1 MRRQLATFCL
11 ITLSLLSVSAA
22 RSQDSSEASAL
33 PAPASALSRAVATA
47 ANRQPAIPRPEQDAV
62 ASEKLAAFEAGSG
75 QKPNIV
81 IFIVDDMGYGDPGA
95 FGGGGMIGAETPNM
109 DRLAAEGLKLTST
122 YAQYTCTP
130 TRAAVYTGRL
140 PARTGLIRPILAGDV
155 ITRNPWDD
163 EVTVAGLLSDAGYYT
178 MLVGKWHIGEAEG
191 MRPHDVGFDEFYG
204 FYKAQK
210 EYTQDVYPMRFPDL
224 VNDPDKL
231 ERYHAI
237 GSNND
242 LVFGLKDGTTESIE
256 TIDSLDKMA
265 EADRMLR
272 DYTIRRINELSE
284 GDTPFFISHS
294 FMKVHA
300 DNFASEEFR
309 GASASKYP
317 YRDNIVE
324 VDAYI
329 GDIVEALDQAGELD
343 NTFIFVTSDN
353 GPQMDSWPDSGYT
366 PFRGAKGTTWEGGV
380 RVPGIAY
387 WRGMIAPGRVS
398 DGLFDLMDL
407 FDTSL
412 ALAGV
417 DSSALPTDRY
427 WDGIDQMSFLL
438 ADDGSSKREQV
449 YNWLGAQL
457 AAMRMRE
464 YKAHLLV
471 SLAQEKFLYIDMAT
485 VVPTGLAPWL
495 FNLYIDPKE
504 EYPVG
509 HRMNAWTA
517 SLGAELKAHAATFK
531 EFPPKDLGL

>member
-1 MRRQLATFCL
+1 MRVTFS
-11 ITLSLLSVSAA
+11 LSLLISVMFTIQTSA
-22 RSQDSSEASAL
+22 QEQ
-33 PAPASALSRAVATA
+33 PAASALSRAVVSAP
-47 ANRQPAIPRPEQDAV
+47 NMQPAIPRPEQDVHA
-62 ASEKLAAFEAGSG
+62 AEKLAAFEARTG

-95 FGGGGMIGAETPNM
+95 FGGGAMIGAATPHMNA
-109 DRLAAEGLKLTST
+109 LAADGLKLLST
-122 YAQYTCTP
+122 YSQYTCTP

-140 PARTGLIRPILAGDV
+140 PVRTGLIRPILAGDT
-155 ITRNPWDD
+155 ITVNPW
-163 EVTVAGLLSDAGYYT
+163 EGELSVAGLLSAAGYHS
-178 MLVGKWHIGEAEG
+178 MLVGKWHIGEGEG

-210 EYTQDVYPMRFPDL
+210 EYTQAFDPRRFPDL
-224 VNDPDKL
+224 VLDPDKL
-231 ERYHAI
+231 ERYQSI

-242 LVFGLKDGTTESIE
+242 LVYGLADGKTETVE
-256 TIDSLDKMA
+256 TIDSTEKMA
-265 EADRMLR
+265 EGDKMLR
-272 DYTIRRINELSE
+272 DYTVKRIKELSE
-284 GDTPFFISHS
+284 GDKPFFISHS

-300 DNFASEEFR
+300 DNFPSKEFR

-317 YRDNIVE
+317 YRDNMVE

-329 GDIVEALDQAGELD
+329 GDIVATLEDSGELE

-387 WRGMIAPGRVS
+387 WKGMIAPGQVS

-407 FDTSL
+407 FNTSL
-412 ALAGV
+412 TLGGV
-417 DSSALPTDRY
+417 DISALPDDRY
-427 WDGIDQMSFLL
+427 YDGIDQTSFLIVE
-438 ADDGSSKREQV
+438 GGQSRREHV
-449 YNWLGAQL
+449 YNWLGKQL

-471 SLAQEKFLYIDMAT
+471 TLAQEKFLYIDMAT

-504 EYPVG
+504 EYTVG

-517 SLGAELKAHAATFK
+517 SLGAELKAHAATFAK
-531 EFPPKDLGL
+531 FPPKDSGL

>member
-1 MRRQLATFCL
+1 MKILVCAAAL
-11 ITLSLLSVSAA
+11 IFASAA
-22 RSQDSSEASAL
+22 VAQEA
-33 PAPASALSRAVATA
+33 PAPASALSRATIDV
-47 ANRQPAIPRPEQDAV
+47 ANRQPFIPRPEQDA
-62 ASEKLAAFEAGSG
+62 AAADKLQAFVDQSG
-75 QKPNIV
+75 QRPNIL

-95 FGGGGMIGAETPNM
+95 FGGGAAIGASTPAM
-109 DRLAAEGLKLTST
+109 DALAAEGLKLTST
-122 YAQYTCTP
+122 YSQYTCTP
-130 TRAAVYTGRL
+130 TRASVYTGRL
-140 PARTGLIRPILAGDV
+140 PARTGLIRPILAGDK
-155 ITRNPWDD
+155 IKQNPWDG
-163 EVTVAGLLSDAGYYT
+163 ELTVAGLLSDAGYHT
-178 MLVGKWHIGEAEG
+178 LLTGKWHIGEAEG

-210 EYTQDVYPMRFPDL
+210 EYTQDVYPARFPDL
-224 VNDPDKL
+224 VLDADKL
-231 ERYHAI
+231 ARYRAI

-242 LVFGLKDGTTESIE
+242 LIYGLADGTTETVE
-256 TIDSLDKMA
+256 TIDSIEKMA
-265 EADRMLR
+265 EADVRLK
-272 DYTIRRINELSE
+272 DYTIQRIRELAA
-284 GDTPFFISHS
+284 GDQPFYISHS

-300 DNFASEEFR
+300 DNFAAEEFR

-317 YRDNIVE
+317 YKDNVVE
-324 VDAYI
+324 VDAHI
-329 GDIVEALDQAGELD
+329 GEIVETLEDVGALD

-387 WRGMIAPGRVS
+387 WKGMIEPGRVS

-412 ALAGV
+412 ALGGV
-417 DSSALPTDRY
+417 DTSTLPTDRY
-427 WDGIDQMSFLL
+427 WDGIDQTSFLL
-438 ADDGSSKREQV
+438 ADEGESKREHV

-471 SLAQEKFLYIDMAT
+471 SLEQEKFLYIDMAA

-517 SLGAELKAHAATFK
+517 SLGAEMKAHAATFVQ
-531 EFPPKDLGL
+531 FPPKDLGL

>member
-1 MRRQLATFCL
+1 LR
-11 ITLSLLSVSAA
+11 LSLISMMLVALTC
-22 RSQDSSEASAL
+22 SQV
-33 PAPASALSRAVATA
+33 PAQDIPGPASALSRAEATA
-47 ANRQPAIPRPEQDAV
+47 ANRQPAIPRAEQQQAAV
-62 ASEKLAAFEAGSG
+62 EKLAAFEARAG
-75 QKPNIV
+75 QKPNIL

-95 FGGGGMIGAETPNM
+95 FGGGEMIGAATPEM
-109 DRLAAEGLKLTST
+109 DALAAEGLKLTST

-130 TRAAVYTGRL
+130 TRASVYTGRL
-140 PARTGLIRPILAGDV
+140 PARTGLIRPILAGDQISV
-155 ITRNPWDD
+155 NPW
-163 EVTVAGLLSDAGYYT
+163 EGELTVAGLLSDAGYHT
-178 MLVGKWHIGEAEG
+178 MLVGKWHIGETQG

-210 EYTQDVYPMRFPDL
+210 EYTQAYDERRFPDL
-224 VNDPDKL
+224 VLDQDKFD
-231 ERYHAI
+231 RYQSI

-242 LVFGLKDGTTESIE
+242 LIYGLADGTTETIE
-256 TIDSLDKMA
+256 TITSPAQMA
-265 EADRMLR
+265 EGDMRLK
-272 DYTIRRINELSE
+272 DYTVQRIRELAT
-284 GDTPFFISHS
+284 GDQPFYISHS

-300 DNFASEEFR
+300 DNFPSEAFK
-309 GASASKYP
+309 GASASKFP
-317 YRDNIVE
+317 YRDNMVE
-324 VDAYI
+324 VDSHI
-329 GDIVEALDQAGELD
+329 GEIVDVLEEVGQLD

-417 DSSALPTDRY
+417 DTDTLPTDRY
-427 WDGIDQMSFLL
+427 WDGIDQSSLL
-438 ADDGSSKREQV
+438 VVDDGESRREHV
-449 YNWLGAQL
+449 YNWLGSTL

-464 YKAHLLV
+464 YKAHLHV
-471 SLAQEKFLYIDMAT
+471 ALAQEKFLWIDMAT

-495 FNLYIDPKE
+495 FNLYVDPKE

-517 SLGAELKAHAATFK
+517 SLGAELKAHSATFRL
-531 EFPPKDLGL
+531 FPPKDLGL

>member
-1 MRRQLATFCL
+1 MR
-11 ITLSLLSVSAA
+11 SAA
-22 RSQDSSEASAL
+22 LISIIALCLPGVLRAQDTL

-47 ANRQPAIPRPEQDAV
+47 VNMQPAIPRPDQDA
-62 ASEKLAAFEAGSG
+62 AAQAKLAALQAETG
-75 QKPNIV
+75 QKPNIL

-95 FGGGGMIGAETPNM
+95 FGGGDMIGAATPEM
-109 DRLAAEGLKLTST
+109 DALAEEGLKLTST

-140 PARTGLIRPILAGDV
+140 PVRTGLIRPILAGDKIKV
-155 ITRNPWDD
+155 NPW
-163 EVTVAGLLSDAGYYT
+163 EGELSVAGLLSDAGYHT

-210 EYTQDVYPMRFPDL
+210 EYTQAFDPRRFPDL
-224 VNDPDKL
+224 SLDEDKL
-231 ERYHAI
+231 SRYLSI

-242 LVFGLKDGTTESIE
+242 LIYGLSDGTTETIE
-256 TIDSLDKMA
+256 TIESPEQMA
-265 EADRMLR
+265 EGDRKLR
-272 DYTIRRINELSE
+272 DYTVKRIAELAE
-284 GDTPFFISHS
+284 DDAPFYISHS

-300 DNFASEEFR
+300 DNFPSQEFK
-309 GASASKYP
+309 GASTSKFP

-324 VDAYI
+324 VDSYI
-329 GDIVEALDQAGELD
+329 GDIVDALDAAGELE

-387 WRGMIAPGRVS
+387 WKGMIPPGQTS

-407 FDTSL
+407 FNTSL
-412 ALAGV
+412 ALGGV
-417 DSSALPTDRY
+417 DTTTLPDDKY
-427 WDGIDQMSFLL
+427 YDGIDQTSFLL
-438 ADDGSSKREQV
+438 VEGGESKREHV
-449 YNWLGAQL
+449 YNWLGSQL

-464 YKAHLLV
+464 YKAHLYV
-471 SLAQEKFLYIDMAT
+471 ALAQEKFLYIDMAT

-495 FNLYIDPKE
+495 FNLYVDPKE

-517 SLGAELKAHAATFK
+517 SLGAEMKAHGATFAK
-531 EFPPKDLGL
+531 YPPKDLGL

>member
-1 MRRQLATFCL
+1 MRLGFSYIVGCLLLTATAAFAQD
-11 ITLSLLSVSAA
+11 TLP
-22 RSQDSSEASAL
+22 E
-33 PAPASALSRAVATA
+33 PASALSRAVATTM
-47 ANRQPAIPRPEQDAV
+47 NMQPAIPHPDQDA
-62 ASEKLAAFEAGSG
+62 AAQTKLAAFEAQAG

-95 FGGGGMIGAETPNM
+95 FGGGGMIGAATPNM
-109 DRLAAEGLKLTST
+109 DALAAEGLKLTST

-140 PARTGLIRPILAGDV
+140 PARTGLIRPILAGDKIKV
-155 ITRNPWDD
+155 NPW
-163 EVTVAGLLSDAGYYT
+163 EGELSVGGILSDAGYHT
-178 MLVGKWHIGEAEG
+178 MLVGKWHIGEGEG

-210 EYTQDVYPMRFPDL
+210 EYTQAFDRRRFPDL
-224 VNDPDKL
+224 VLDQDKFD
-231 ERYHAI
+231 RYQSI

-242 LVFGLKDGTTESIE
+242 LIYGLSDGTTETIE
-256 TIDSLDKMA
+256 TIDSTDMMA
-265 EADRMLR
+265 EGDRLLR
-272 DYTIRRINELSE
+272 DYTVKRIGELSA
-284 GDTPFFISHS
+284 GDKPFFISHS

-300 DNFASEEFR
+300 DNFPSKEFV
-309 GASASKYP
+309 GASASKFP
-317 YRDNIVE
+317 YRDNVVE

-329 GDIVEALDQAGELD
+329 GDIVQALDDAGELE

-387 WRGMIAPGRVS
+387 WKGMIEPGQVS
-398 DGLFDLMDL
+398 DGVFDLMDL
-407 FDTSL
+407 FTTSL
-412 ALAGV
+412 ALAGLDQADLPV
-417 DSSALPTDRY
+417 DKY
-427 WDGIDQMSFLL
+427 YDGVDQMSFLL
-438 ADDGSSKREQV
+438 TKNGESNREQV
-449 YNWLGAQL
+449 YFWLGSQL
-457 AAMRMRE
+457 AAIRMRE

-495 FNLYIDPKE
+495 FNLYVDPKE

-517 SLGAELKAHAATFK
+517 SLGAELKAHGATFK
-531 EFPPKDLGL
+531 KFPPKDLGL

>member
-1 MRRQLATFCL
+1 MKTSTAVAA
-11 ITLSLLSVSAA
+11 SLLTM
-22 RSQDSSEASAL
+22 ASAVGAQDL
-33 PAPASALSRAVATA
+33 PKPASTLSRAVATA
-47 ANRQPAIPRPEQDAV
+47 VNMQPAIPRPEQDA
-62 ASEKLAAFEAGSG
+62 AAAEKLDAFVDATG
-75 QKPNIV
+75 QRPNIV

-95 FGGGGMIGAETPNM
+95 FGGGGMIGAATPNM
-109 DRLAAEGLKLTST
+109 DQLAAEGLKLTST
-122 YAQYTCTP
+122 YSQYTCTP
-130 TRAAVYTGRL
+130 TRAAIYTGRL
-140 PARTGLIRPILAGDV
+140 PARTGLIRPILAGDT
-155 ITRNPWDD
+155 ITVNPW
-163 EVTVAGLLSDAGYYT
+163 EGELSVAGLLSDAGYHT
-178 MLVGKWHIGEAEG
+178 MLVGKWHIGETEG

-210 EYTQDVYPMRFPDL
+210 EYTQDVYQMRFPDL
-224 VNDPDKL
+224 ALDPDKL

-242 LVFGLKDGTTESIE
+242 LIYGLKDGTTETVE
-256 TIDSLDKMA
+256 TIDSLQDMA
-265 EADRMLR
+265 EGDRKLR
-272 DYTIRRINELSE
+272 DYTLTRIEELAT
-284 GDTPFFISHS
+284 GDKPFLISHS

-300 DNFASEEFR
+300 DNFPSEEFK
-309 GASASKYP
+309 GTSASKFP
-317 YRDNIVE
+317 YRDNMVE

-329 GDIVEALDQAGELD
+329 GDIVAKLDAVGELE
-343 NTFIFVTSDN
+343 NTFVFVTSDN

-387 WRGMIAPGRVS
+387 WKGMIAPGRVS

-407 FDTSL
+407 FNTSL

-417 DSSALPTDRY
+417 TPDVLPDTSY
-427 WDGIDQMSFLL
+427 FDGIDQSSFLL
-438 ADDGSSKREQV
+438 MDDGESKREQV

-531 EFPPKDLGL
+531 AFPPKDLGL

>member
-1 MRRQLATFCL
+1 MHKLISTCCALLLA
-11 ITLSLLSVSAA
+11 SAA
-22 RSQDSSEASAL
+22 LAQDTAL
-33 PAPASALSRAVATA
+33 PQPASTLSRAVATA
-47 ANRQPAIPRPEQDAV
+47 VNRQPAIPRPEQEA
-62 ASEKLAAFEAGSG
+62 AAAQKLAEFEARTG

-95 FGGGGMIGAETPNM
+95 FGGGGMIGAATPNM
-109 DRLAAEGLKLTST
+109 DALAAEGLKLTST
-122 YAQYTCTP
+122 YSQYTCTP

-140 PARTGLIRPILAGDV
+140 PARTGLIRPILAGDK
-155 ITRNPWDD
+155 IKQNPWEG
-163 EVTVAGLLSDAGYYT
+163 EVTAAGLLSEAGYHT

-210 EYTQDVYPMRFPDL
+210 EYTQDIYEGRFPDL
-224 VNDPDKL
+224 VLDADKL
-231 ERYHAI
+231 ARYRAI

-242 LVFGLKDGTTESIE
+242 LIYGLADGTTETVE
-256 TIDSLDKMA
+256 TIDSIEKMA
-265 EADRMLR
+265 EADTRLA
-272 DYTIRRINELSE
+272 DYTMTRLRELAA
-284 GDTPFFISHS
+284 GDKPFFLSHS

-300 DNFASEEFR
+300 DNFPAAAFR
-309 GASASKYP
+309 GASASKFP
-317 YRDNIVE
+317 YRDNMVE
-324 VDAYI
+324 VDAHI
-329 GDIVEALDQAGELD
+329 GAIVDVLEETGEID

-412 ALAGV
+412 VLGGV
-417 DSSALPTDRY
+417 DTSTLPTDRY
-427 WDGIDQMSFLL
+427 WDGIDQTSFLL
-438 ADDGSSKREQV
+438 AENGESRREHV

-471 SLAQEKFLYIDMAT
+471 TLAQEKFLYIDMAT

-495 FNLYIDPKE
+495 FNLYVDPKE

-517 SLGAELKAHAATFK
+517 SLGAELKAHAATFAK
-531 EFPPKDLGL
+531 FPPKDLGL

>member
-1 MRRQLATFCL
+1 MSVFSF
-11 ITLSLLSVSAA
+11 SLLIFSFIAFHA
-22 RSQDSSEASAL
+22 TAQEQL
-33 PAPASALSRAVATA
+33 PPPASALSRTVATA
-47 ANRQPAIPRPEQDAV
+47 INTQPSIPRPEQDVQARD
-62 ASEKLAAFEAGSG
+62 KLAAFEARAG
-75 QKPNIV
+75 QKPNIL
-81 IFIVDDMGYGDPGA
+81 IFIVDDMGYGDPGS
-95 FGGGGMIGAETPNM
+95 FGGGQMIGGATPHM
-109 DRLAAEGLKLTST
+109 DALASEGLKLLST
-122 YAQYTCTP
+122 YSQYTCTP

-140 PARTGLIRPILAGDV
+140 PVRTGLIRPILAGDNIKV
-155 ITRNPWDD
+155 NPW
-163 EVTVAGLLSDAGYYT
+163 EGEMSVAGLLSKAGYHS
-178 MLVGKWHIGEAEG
+178 MLVGKWHIGEVEG

-210 EYTQDVYPMRFPDL
+210 EYTQAYDQRRFPDL
-224 VNDPDKL
+224 VLDPDKL
-231 ERYHAI
+231 ERYQSI

-242 LVFGLKDGTTESIE
+242 LIYGLADGTTKTIE
-256 TIDSLDKMA
+256 TIDSKEKMA
-265 EADRMLR
+265 EGDKMLR
-272 DYTIRRINELSE
+272 DYTIRRIEELAA
-284 GDTPFFISHS
+284 GDKPFFISHS

-300 DNFASEEFR
+300 DNFPSQEFR

-317 YRDNIVE
+317 YRDNMVE

-329 GDIVEALDQAGELD
+329 GDIVEALEKAGELE

-387 WRGMIAPGRVS
+387 WKDMIEPGQVS

-407 FDTSL
+407 FNTSL

-417 DSSALPTDRY
+417 DASTLPDDKY
-427 WDGIDQMSFLL
+427 YDGIDQTSFLIVE
-438 ADDGSSKREQV
+438 GGKSKREHV
-449 YNWLGAQL
+449 YNWLGAKL

-464 YKAHLLV
+464 YKAHVLV
-471 SLAQEKFLYIDMAT
+471 TLPQEKFLYIDMAT

-495 FNLYIDPKE
+495 FNLFIDPKE

-517 SLGAELKAHAATFK
+517 SLGAELKAHAATFAK
-531 EFPPKDLGL
+531 FPPKDLGL